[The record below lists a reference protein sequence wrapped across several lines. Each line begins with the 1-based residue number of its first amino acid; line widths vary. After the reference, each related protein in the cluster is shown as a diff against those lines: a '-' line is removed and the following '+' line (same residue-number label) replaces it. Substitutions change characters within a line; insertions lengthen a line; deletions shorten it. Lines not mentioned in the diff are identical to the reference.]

1 VALGQET
8 FVPDSVIRDTRRG
21 TWIATYPARAFL
33 ARKRLPSHS
42 AGLSRAEPPRRGI
55 WFTPVL
61 TLVCISVSVTIAFWD
76 LFH

>member
-1 VALGQET
+1 VALGQES

-21 TWIATYPARAFL
+21 TWIATYPPRAFL
-33 ARKRLPSHS
+33 ACRPLLSHP
-42 AGLSRAEPPRRGI
+42 GVVPPAEPPRRGI

-76 LFH
+76 LFR